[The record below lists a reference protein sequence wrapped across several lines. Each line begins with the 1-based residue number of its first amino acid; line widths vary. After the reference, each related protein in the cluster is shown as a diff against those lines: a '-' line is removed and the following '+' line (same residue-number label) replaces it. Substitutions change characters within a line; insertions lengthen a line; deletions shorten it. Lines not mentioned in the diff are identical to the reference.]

1 MRLLLT
7 NNWFEEVDEE
17 NEDRMENF
25 YTPFQVHLRL
35 KIPVDKFRWQ
45 WKVKN
50 SMLILN
56 GKANVL
62 RDLKPIIKPYGDLKY
77 IEPDTNN
84 KRLYAMK

>member
-1 MRLLLT
+1 MD
-7 NNWFEEVDEE
+7 WIEQ
-17 NEDRMENF
+17 NEDLLAE
-25 YTPFQVHLRL
+25 LKKL

-56 GKANVL
+56 GKTTVL
-62 RDLKPIIKPYGDLKY
+62 RVLKPLIKPYGDLKY